1 MGNKIMQETTPLVEC
16 SAFHRGMSVLEASLR
31 NTEDSET
38 IISGLLKGAAEFYGA
53 SRASVVEADWDLGI
67 GVITYE
73 WCKDGVPAQRDMLQC
88 LPMEKF
94 PRWRKALRANK
105 PVVISDLQRLENIYP
120 DEAAFFREYG
130 VTTLL
135 AAPFSKRIN
144 QGFIAVDDP
153 TRYTDDPVFLFI
165 ASYAV
170 VVELNEIKQQQSL
183 LAATKASK
191 YNPEDIHINFFGGME
206 IISSKGTLTGE
217 DIKADQCYLLLAYLI
232 LNHKKNFSVDTLAEI
247 ICPYDELDSPY
258 KVVNNIVY
266 RLRRTLSVIGLD
278 KLVIGKNG
286 TFQINPNF
294 NIHTDFDRFEDA
306 CIQLKTEE
314 NPDMR
319 HSLYHSAVDMYKGQL
334 SETGQGREKHGD
346 VTVLFSALSVES
358 GAVRRKGETM
368 NIRKAVDYSTMFATL
383 ESVMKADLPQMEL
396 YCEIGKAVCAHS
408 EKGAAVA
415 AAEFIKEQYPDMT
428 GFSPRN
434 VRRMRD
440 FWQLYS
446 GTPELLG
453 EALHLNWTQNVVIM
467 EAELPAEERRWY
479 IRQATARNL
488 SKAELLRMIEDSA
501 YLESVLDEKV
511 DVWYNEGN
519 DEISERTQYEED
531 PVYLSWQYL
540 PQPHGRVRDEGLGKK
555 GGTGIAISYRI
566 SGYQSGGDRQPSL
579 SSGTAQAGRAWD
591 LLRRP
596 CRTAV
601 DKSGLRRIRSPDRH
615 GPGQPPGYVPY
626 LRRRLCRQDV
636 PPDGSHR
643 PSRQCGRP
651 MVHRGLRGDL
661 AGCAGWLPRTYERI
675 HDRTR

>member
-1 MGNKIMQETTPLVEC
+1 MKDATQLHIRPARPEEAGLFYTPHPEEDKRLGTVGHVRMDFGRSGNEFWHTWWPRGPEELNSPAFKAELQQVVDTLRESVLKNRFAMERFCYEHGGKISGGWTQNYGYIVETEHYRYCLRCNPSPGDYNCYCTAYDLTVQRQNMARDKPLVGRVTYANGDAQEFTDADEFLRC
-16 SAFHRGMSVLEASLR
+16 VQEELPYRPTTGFRYEVL
-31 NTEDSET
+31 
-38 IISGLLKGAAEFYGA
+38 
-53 SRASVVEADWDLGI
+53 
-67 GVITYE
+67 
-73 WCKDGVPAQRDMLQC
+73 
-88 LPMEKF
+88 
-94 PRWRKALRANK
+94 
-105 PVVISDLQRLENIYP
+105 
-120 DEAAFFREYG
+120 
-130 VTTLL
+130 
-135 AAPFSKRIN
+135 
-144 QGFIAVDDP
+144 
-153 TRYTDDPVFLFI
+153 TDDPV
-165 ASYAV
+165 V
-170 VVELNEIKQQQSL
+170 RKQVD
-183 LAATKASK
+183 
-191 YNPEDIHINFFGGME
+191 DI
-206 IISSKGTLTGE
+206 
-217 DIKADQCYLLLAYLI
+217 
-232 LNHKKNFSVDTLAEI
+232 
-247 ICPYDELDSPY
+247 
-258 KVVNNIVY
+258 
-266 RLRRTLSVIGLD
+266 
-278 KLVIGKNG
+278 
-286 TFQINPNF
+286 
-294 NIHTDFDRFEDA
+294 
-306 CIQLKTEE
+306 
-314 NPDMR
+314 
-319 HSLYHSAVDMYKGQL
+319 
-334 SETGQGREKHGD
+334 SETGHGREKHGD

-396 YCEIGKAVCAHS
+396 YCEIGKAVCAHL

-415 AAEFIKEQYPDMT
+415 AAEFIKEQYSDMT

-440 FWQLYS
+440 SWQLYS

-555 GGTGIAISYRI
+555 GGTDIAISYRI

-636 PPDGSHR
+636 PPDGSYR

-661 AGCAGWLPRTYERI
+661 AGCAGWLPRTFERI

>member
-1 MGNKIMQETTPLVEC
+1 
-16 SAFHRGMSVLEASLR
+16 
-31 NTEDSET
+31 
-38 IISGLLKGAAEFYGA
+38 
-53 SRASVVEADWDLGI
+53 
-67 GVITYE
+67 
-73 WCKDGVPAQRDMLQC
+73 
-88 LPMEKF
+88 
-94 PRWRKALRANK
+94 
-105 PVVISDLQRLENIYP
+105 
-120 DEAAFFREYG
+120 
-130 VTTLL
+130 
-135 AAPFSKRIN
+135 
-144 QGFIAVDDP
+144 
-153 TRYTDDPVFLFI
+153 
-165 ASYAV
+165 
-170 VVELNEIKQQQSL
+170 
-183 LAATKASK
+183 
-191 YNPEDIHINFFGGME
+191 
-206 IISSKGTLTGE
+206 
-217 DIKADQCYLLLAYLI
+217 
-232 LNHKKNFSVDTLAEI
+232 
-247 ICPYDELDSPY
+247 
-258 KVVNNIVY
+258 
-266 RLRRTLSVIGLD
+266 
-278 KLVIGKNG
+278 
-286 TFQINPNF
+286 
-294 NIHTDFDRFEDA
+294 
-306 CIQLKTEE
+306 
-314 NPDMR
+314 
-319 HSLYHSAVDMYKGQL
+319 
-334 SETGQGREKHGD
+334 
-346 VTVLFSALSVES
+346 
-358 GAVRRKGETM
+358 M

-531 PVYLSWQYL
+531 PVYLSRQYL
-540 PQPHGRVRDEGLGKK
+540 SQPHGRVRDEGLGKK

-601 DKSGLRRIRSPDRH
+601 DKSAFI
-615 GPGQPPGYVPY
+615 
-626 LRRRLCRQDV
+626 
-636 PPDGSHR
+636 
-643 PSRQCGRP
+643 
-651 MVHRGLRGDL
+651 
-661 AGCAGWLPRTYERI
+661 
-675 HDRTR
+675 

>member
-1 MGNKIMQETTPLVEC
+1 MDEKRLVDGTTALAEKRPRVIKIEPAERPQNVRLRVAAYTRVSSDSEDQLNSFAAQNRYYTELISGKAEWRMVDIYADEGITGTSVAKRDDFQRMMADCRRGLIDQILVK
-16 SAFHRGMSVLEASLR
+16 SISRFAR
-31 NTEDSET
+31 NTKDCLQNIRELKELGVNVRFEREGIDTVNVSSELIT
-38 IISGLLKGAAEFYGA
+38 AIYAAFAQKESESISGNMRWSYQRRMESGEFNTCKAPWGFRLDGRKLKICE
-53 SRASVVEADWDLGI
+53 SEADI
-67 GVITYE
+67 V
-73 WCKDGVPAQRDMLQC
+73 QRI
-88 LPMEKF
+88 F
-94 PRWRKALRANK
+94 
-105 PVVISDLQRLENIYP
+105 LE
-120 DEAAFFREYG
+120 
-130 VTTLL
+130 
-135 AAPFSKRIN
+135 
-144 QGFIAVDDP
+144 
-153 TRYTDDPVFLFI
+153 
-165 ASYAV
+165 
-170 VVELNEIKQQQSL
+170 
-183 LAATKASK
+183 
-191 YNPEDIHINFFGGME
+191 
-206 IISSKGTLTGE
+206 
-217 DIKADQCYLLLAYLI
+217 YL
-232 LNHKKNFSVDTLAEI
+232 
-247 ICPYDELDSPY
+247 
-258 KVVNNIVY
+258 
-266 RLRRTLSVIGLD
+266 
-278 KLVIGKNG
+278 
-286 TFQINPNF
+286 
-294 NIHTDFDRFEDA
+294 
-306 CIQLKTEE
+306 
-314 NPDMR
+314 
-319 HSLYHSAVDMYKGQL
+319 
-334 SETGQGREKHGD
+334 
-346 VTVLFSALSVES
+346 S
-358 GAVRRKGETM
+358 GM

-453 EALHLNWTQNVVIM
+453 EALHLNWTQNIVIM

-661 AGCAGWLPRTYERI
+661 AGCAGWLPRTFERI

>member
-1 MGNKIMQETTPLVEC
+1 MIFVTGDCHGNFERFKPEYFPEQAQMTKRDIVIC
-16 SAFHRGMSVLEASLR
+16 AGDFG
-31 NTEDSET
+31 
-38 IISGLLKGAAEFYGA
+38 
-53 SRASVVEADWDLGI
+53 
-67 GVITYE
+67 GV
-73 WCKDGVPAQRDMLQC
+73 WFGDGR
-88 LPMEKF
+88 
-94 PRWRKALRANK
+94 
-105 PVVISDLQRLENIYP
+105 
-120 DEAAFFREYG
+120 DEAALDWLESLPFTLAFVCGNHENYDALERYPVKDWHGGKVHRIRSHVLHLMRGQVFELEGYHFFTMGGAKSHDTEDGILEPGAPDFERK
-130 VTTLL
+130 LL
-135 AAPFSKRIN
+135 MLQRKPRARYRIN
-144 QGFIAVDDP
+144 
-153 TRYTDDPVFLFI
+153 
-165 ASYAV
+165 
-170 VVELNEIKQQQSL
+170 
-183 LAATKASK
+183 
-191 YNPEDIHINFFGGME
+191 HISWWAQEMP
-206 IISSKGTLTGE
+206 S
-217 DIKADQCYLLLAYLI
+217 
-232 LNHKKNFSVDTLAEI
+232 
-247 ICPYDELDSPY
+247 
-258 KVVNNIVY
+258 
-266 RLRRTLSVIGLD
+266 
-278 KLVIGKNG
+278 
-286 TFQINPNF
+286 
-294 NIHTDFDRFEDA
+294 
-306 CIQLKTEE
+306 EE
-314 NPDMR
+314 
-319 HSLYHSAVDMYKGQL
+319 
-334 SETGQGREKHGD
+334 E
-346 VTVLFSALSVES
+346 
-358 GAVRRKGETM
+358 
-368 NIRKAVDYSTMFATL
+368 YSTMFATL

-661 AGCAGWLPRTYERI
+661 AGCAGWLPRTFERI